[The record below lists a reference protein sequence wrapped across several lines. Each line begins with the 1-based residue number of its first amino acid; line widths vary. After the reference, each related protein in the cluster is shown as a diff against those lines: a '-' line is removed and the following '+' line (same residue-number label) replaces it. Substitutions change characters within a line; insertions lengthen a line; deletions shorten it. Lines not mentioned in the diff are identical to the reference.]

1 MPRITSYVFFLFIG
15 MALSCDAKSSE
26 PVEQPSKILKDV
38 MSFMYYH
45 RDYLK
50 LSEDFTAYDENMH
63 SISKGQ
69 LLKAYASG
77 KYLPLRLNSG
87 LGSNVYKL
95 YKVNSS
101 ASEDIHGTLVNLGGI
116 AYKHFLMEGK
126 VLPGLNY
133 TDINGKVYNRENTK
147 GKIVVLKCWFL
158 ACNACNEEIP
168 QLNKMVDR
176 YKSRKDIVFV
186 SLVTDPK
193 YSLVAFSKKTTFNY
207 ALAPV
212 KESYIQGDLKINMYP
227 THIIINKQGLI
238 AKVVNDPSELETA
251 LGHEAS
257 K

>member
-1 MPRITSYVFFLFIG
+1 MLKITPNTIILLIGLFF
-15 MALSCDAKSSE
+15 SCHASPSQ
-26 PVEQPSKILKDV
+26 PIEQPSKILKDD
-38 MSFMYYH
+38 MSFLYYN

-50 LSEDFTAYDENMH
+50 LYEDFKAYDESRHN
-63 SISKGQ
+63 ITKGQ
-69 LLKAYASG
+69 LFKAYASG
-77 KYLPLRLNSG
+77 NYLPLRLNTG
-87 LGSNVYKL
+87 TGGNEYMLYKL
-95 YKVNSS
+95 T
-101 ASEDIHGTLVNLGGI
+101 ASVSDDVRGVVANLGDI

-158 ACNACNEEIP
+158 ACQACNEEIP
-168 QLNKMVDR
+168 ALNKMVDK

-186 SLVTDPK
+186 SLITDRK
-193 YSLVAFSKKTTFNY
+193 ANVVAFSKKMTFNY

-212 KESYIQGDLKINMYP
+212 KESYIQEDLKINMYP

-238 AKVVNDPSELETA
+238 AKVVNKSSELEIA
-251 LGHEAS
+251 LDHEAS